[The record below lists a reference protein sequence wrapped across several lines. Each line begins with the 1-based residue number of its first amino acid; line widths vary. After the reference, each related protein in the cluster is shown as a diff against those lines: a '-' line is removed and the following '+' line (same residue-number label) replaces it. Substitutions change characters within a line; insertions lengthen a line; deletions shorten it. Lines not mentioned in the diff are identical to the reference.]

1 MTDPSSVIDS
11 DARTPGSDADVR
23 KKVRL
28 SLDEARLLILGA
40 QVLLGFQYRGFL
52 ESGFAQLPPLSR
64 GLWTVVLGL
73 MVVVT
78 LLIMWPGSFH
88 QIVERGN
95 LTVRLLNFT
104 TSTMDLALFPFAI
117 ALGIDVYIVTQ
128 RLDDVR
134 LAVATGVATA
144 LAAIFFWYGVAF
156 LARLSGKAKENSMKS
171 AHPHK
176 GSPTPLHEKIDTVLT
191 ECRVVIPGSQALLGF
206 QFIAML
212 MDGFSRLPRTSQY
225 AHLVGLLLI
234 ALSTI
239 FLMAPAAYHRIVERG
254 EDTERLWRY
263 ARSMLLAAMAA
274 LAAGLATEFFVVCRV
289 VTNDA
294 RSSMILSAILFAVF
308 ALTWFGYTT
317 YLRWRLRAG

>member
-1 MTDPSSVIDS
+1 MS
-11 DARTPGSDADVR
+11 ADADVR

-52 ESGFAQLPPLSR
+52 ETDFARLPPLSR
-64 GLWTVVLGL
+64 GLWTAVLGL

-78 LLIMWPGSFH
+78 LLIMWPSSFH

-128 RLDDVR
+128 RLGDVR

-144 LAAIFFWYGVAF
+144 LAALFFWYGVGF
-156 LARLSGKAKENSMKS
+156 WVRLSGKAKEDSMKS

-212 MDGFSRLPRTSQY
+212 MDEFHRLPRTSQY

-274 LAAGLATEFFVVCRV
+274 LAAGLATEFFVVFRV
-289 VTNDA
+289 VTDDA
-294 RSSMILSAILFAVF
+294 RSSLILSAILFAVF

-317 YLRWRLRAG
+317 YLRLWHSRPRL